1 MVTREVPLEKNMDIQ
16 FIQVN
21 ARKSVTRMTKRRV
34 NVRTDKI
41 GREYLDALSA

>member
-21 ARKSVTRMTKRRV
+21 ARKRVTRMTKRRV
-34 NVRTDKI
+34 NVRTD
-41 GREYLDALSA
+41 